1 MAVCHTPL
9 SFLFKQTY
17 HNPHF
22 SRPASPHA
30 RLSGQDIKTDCV
42 HMRGWMFRSVYLV
55 ILFTVIMDGYKY
67 AACGSFD
74 VFTFGGCDLFDIYTV
89 LKFQ

>member
-1 MAVCHTPL
+1 
-9 SFLFKQTY
+9 
-17 HNPHF
+17 
-22 SRPASPHA
+22 
-30 RLSGQDIKTDCV
+30 
-42 HMRGWMFRSVYLV
+42 
-55 ILFTVIMDGYKY
+55 MDGYKY

>member
-1 MAVCHTPL
+1 
-9 SFLFKQTY
+9 LFKQTG
-17 HNPHF
+17 HSPHF

-30 RLSGQDIKTDCV
+30 RLSGQDIKLDCV
-42 HMRGWMFRSVYLV
+42 QMRGWMFRSVYLV

-74 VFTFGGCDLFDIYTV
+74 VFTFGGCDLFDI
-89 LKFQ
+89 